1 MVEAETIGALSLIPA
16 SVAIILAFVTRN
28 TVFSLAIACLIGVLL
43 LGDGLI
49 GFPKLLENALG
60 TTNFSWIFLLE
71 LFIGITIAFFQRT
84 GAIRNFSAFVERRQM
99 TRARVQLVAWLMG
112 IFVFFSDY
120 FSPLFVGSTMRALS
134 DRFKISREKLA
145 YIADST
151 SAPVS
156 VLVPITGWG
165 VFIAGLLIGMGPIGD
180 AGDAVQVLIS
190 AVPYNIYAL
199 LAVAMVGL
207 IASGIVPDFGPMK
220 TAEKRAEK
228 TGKVLRDGADPLM
241 GEELTDIQAFEGIK
255 TSLFWNFSLPVFVV
269 IGLAIG
275 SFIVTK
281 SALTMEAFLASAV
294 VAGIIMRIQGIPL
307 PDIMRTATSGIK
319 GVMPAITIL
328 AFAYALN
335 ALSES
340 MGTAL
345 YIVAQTETWLT
356 PSLLPALTFL
366 IAGIVSFSTGTSW
379 GTFAI
384 MMPIA
389 IPLSLNFSAGELG
402 PIVYASLAAVA
413 GGGVFGDHCSPLS
426 DTSILAST
434 GAASDHIDHIKTQL
448 PYALVVGIIST
459 VAYLIIG
466 MTILAP
472 GH

>member
-1 MVEAETIGALSLIPA
+1 
-16 SVAIILAFVTRN
+16 
-28 TVFSLAIACLIGVLL
+28 
-43 LGDGLI
+43 
-49 GFPKLLENALG
+49 
-60 TTNFSWIFLLE
+60 
-71 LFIGITIAFFQRT
+71 
-84 GAIRNFSAFVERRQM
+84 
-99 TRARVQLVAWLMG
+99 
-112 IFVFFSDY
+112 
-120 FSPLFVGSTMRALS
+120 
-134 DRFKISREKLA
+134 
-145 YIADST
+145 
-151 SAPVS
+151 
-156 VLVPITGWG
+156 
-165 VFIAGLLIGMGPIGD
+165 
-180 AGDAVQVLIS
+180 
-190 AVPYNIYAL
+190 
-199 LAVAMVGL
+199 
-207 IASGIVPDFGPMK
+207 
-220 TAEKRAEK
+220 
-228 TGKVLRDGADPLM
+228 
-241 GEELTDIQAFEGIK
+241 
-255 TSLFWNFSLPVFVV
+255 
-269 IGLAIG
+269 
-275 SFIVTK
+275 
-281 SALTMEAFLASAV
+281 
-294 VAGIIMRIQGIPL
+294 
-307 PDIMRTATSGIK
+307 
-319 GVMPAITIL
+319 
-328 AFAYALN
+328 YALN